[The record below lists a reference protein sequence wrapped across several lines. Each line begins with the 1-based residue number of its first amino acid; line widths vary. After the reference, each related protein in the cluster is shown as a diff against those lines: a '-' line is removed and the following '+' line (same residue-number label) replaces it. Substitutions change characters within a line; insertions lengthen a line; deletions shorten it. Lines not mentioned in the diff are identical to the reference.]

1 MNRKLAFAAIVFTTA
16 VFALPAVAGAH
27 VEVTADA
34 PPAAD
39 GLVVTKVFSENECKQ
54 QLKTVE
60 LVFPEAP
67 VLTVATPADVAGWTN
82 AVTKRA
88 GGDAV
93 ASIMW
98 TNGGTATGDGNF
110 SLSHGPVPAGEK
122 SVKFKALD
130 TCDDGAVFRWIQDG
144 ESSEFPAPVLDL
156 ASSGAKTPETSTDT
170 KVPVTTTKKKSGA
183 SSTGVVIGIV
193 AASLVLIGAG
203 VVMFRRS
210 KK

>member
-16 VFALPAVAGAH
+16 VVALPAVAGAH
-27 VEVTADA
+27 VAVTADA
-34 PPAAD
+34 PPASD
-39 GLVVTKVFSENECKQ
+39 GLVITKVFSENECKQ
-54 QLKTVE
+54 ELKTVE

-67 VLTVATPADVAGWTN
+67 ALTVATPVEVTGWTHL
-82 AVTKRA
+82 VTKRP

-93 ASIMW
+93 ASITW
-98 TNGGTATGDGNF
+98 TNGGTATGNANLP
-110 SLSHGPVPAGEK
+110 LSIGPVPAGEK

-130 TCDDGAVFRWIQDG
+130 TCDDGQVFRWIQDG
-144 ESSEFPAPVLDL
+144 ETSEFPAPVLTL
-156 ASSGAKTPETSTDT
+156 ASNGTKAPETSTDT
-170 KVPVTTTKKKSGA
+170 KVPVTTAGSGSDS

-203 VVMFRRS
+203 IVMFRRS